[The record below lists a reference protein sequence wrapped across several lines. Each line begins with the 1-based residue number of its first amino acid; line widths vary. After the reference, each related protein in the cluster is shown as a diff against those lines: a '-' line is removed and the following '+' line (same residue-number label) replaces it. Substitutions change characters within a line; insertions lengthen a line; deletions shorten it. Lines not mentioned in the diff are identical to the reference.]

1 MGYEVRS
8 YKAGEYI
15 FRAKQFGNFGCIVKS
30 GSVSIRVEKNGSLLQ
45 LGSLS
50 KGECFGEMAAITPGD
65 RTADV
70 VARED
75 TEVIII
81 ERSVVEEILN
91 QTNPVAKVFIQSLV
105 ERIARMTLH
114 AIDDKAAKSPMLTV
128 ASILALKAKDGAIQS
143 KKGAVSAKGTVKL
156 PYRYTLQVIR
166 DATGLLPYR
175 TDAVLTLLAKHHIIV
190 LKYGANS
197 YISINPKTIIAQAKE
212 LEVKLGDDLEKEI
225 RSQFD
230 LIDLSE
236 FANLL
241 EITPEKALE
250 KIAGKH
256 YPEDLFLFRKSIA
269 KEIASSPGEI
279 VSAQSEKK
287 EKKLSEIHSLADLN
301 WVPESV
307 LAEVCKRFR
316 AFELAGIAQECTESI
331 REDFLEALPE
341 QLQANIFSAMNGDKK
356 QDQKQVEENIQSFL
370 EKIRETPPPEE
381 ESEESENDADKDKEN

>member
-1 MGYEVRS
+1 
-8 YKAGEYI
+8 
-15 FRAKQFGNFGCIVKS
+15 
-30 GSVSIRVEKNGSLLQ
+30 
-45 LGSLS
+45 
-50 KGECFGEMAAITPGD
+50 
-65 RTADV
+65 
-70 VARED
+70 
-75 TEVIII
+75 
-81 ERSVVEEILN
+81 
-91 QTNPVAKVFIQSLV
+91 
-105 ERIARMTLH
+105 LH

-128 ASILALKAKDGAIQS
+128 ASILALKAKDAAIQS
-143 KKGAVSAKGTVKL
+143 KKGAVSSKGTVKL

-175 TDAVLTLLAKHHIIV
+175 TDAVLTLLAKHQIIV

-212 LEVKLGDDLEKEI
+212 LEVNLGDDLEKEI

-230 LIDLSE
+230 LIDLDE
-236 FANLL
+236 FAALL

-269 KEIASSPGEI
+269 EEIASMPGEI

-287 EKKLSEIHSLADLN
+287 EKKLSEIHSLSDLN

-307 LAEVCKRFR
+307 LVEVCKRFR
-316 AFELAGIAQECTESI
+316 AFELAGIAQECSESI
-331 REDFLEALPE
+331 REDFLETLPE
-341 QLQANIFSAMNGDKK
+341 QLQANIFAAMNGDKK
-356 QDQKQVEENIQSFL
+356 QDKKQVEENIQSFL

-381 ESEESENDADKDKEN
+381 ESEDSENDEDKDKEK